1 MLSLVALLASPE
13 AAPYFTIADAAINLA
28 LLIVALTPTQKDDDV
43 VNRIKNL
50 FTVVRAA
57 VGR

>member
-13 AAPYFTIADAAINLA
+13 AAPYFTIADATINLA